1 MSALSDQDF
10 YTDKQLRER
19 WHCSHMKLYRLRA
32 GSPVRA
38 HVESLLTMNQV
49 CSMGMG
55 GRPRS
60 YDPSPSPSPG
70 VPRRGPSSR
79 RGQGRGRTTRRRLAA
94 GA

>member
-38 HVESLLTMNQV
+38 HVELVDHEPGLLDGDGGSSQV
-49 CSMGMG
+49 
-55 GRPRS
+55 
-60 YDPSPSPSPG
+60 
-70 VPRRGPSSR
+70 V
-79 RGQGRGRTTRRRLAA
+79 
-94 GA
+94 